1 MRRKTGRFL
10 AGCMAAFVAMTSS
23 YVPVAAEETDSVIA
37 PKEGAYGYYV
47 ENSEKNKNIKDGT
60 SPDLDPSVRY
70 IGRKTVKQMSEAF
83 SVLFLN
89 QRMYPCRDQRFRKD
103 RFHPEYF

>member
-47 ENSEKNKNIKDGT
+47 E
-60 SPDLDPSVRY
+60 
-70 IGRKTVKQMSEAF
+70 KQAEYTFPYLPKIVIFLLLF
-83 SVLFLN
+83 SSKQF
-89 QRMYPCRDQRFRKD
+89 Y
-103 RFHPEYF
+103 

>member
-47 ENSEKNKNIKDGT
+47 ENSEKNKNIKEWVQSG
-60 SPDLDPSVRY
+60 SGSVRES
-70 IGRKTVKQMSEAF
+70 IHGIAVWLSGFVDTGRFMVKW
-83 SVLFLN
+83 
-89 QRMYPCRDQRFRKD
+89 DQK
-103 RFHPEYF
+103 E